1 MAKKHSLAG
10 KSFFLVGNVFGYLTQ
25 SGAKEL
31 LEFLGATVVDRAQ
44 EDCYYALGDDEIK
57 KLPSF
62 RQYAPTT
69 VYDAEE
75 LLDLIHGKLLTSHK
89 APRIVITGTLST
101 MTRKEAIEAAKA
113 AGFAIST
120 QVRATTTYLVCG
132 RLPTEHK
139 IVSAM
144 EFMIP
149 RLNEDEFMKLIWDNA

>member
-1 MAKKHSLAG
+1 
-10 KSFFLVGNVFGYLTQ
+10 
-25 SGAKEL
+25 
-31 LEFLGATVVDRAQ
+31 
-44 EDCYYALGDDEIK
+44 
-57 KLPSF
+57 
-62 RQYAPTT
+62 
-69 VYDAEE
+69 
-75 LLDLIHGKLLTSHK
+75 
-89 APRIVITGTLST
+89 

-149 RLNEDEFMKLIWDNA
+149 RLNEDEFMKLIWDNS

>member
-31 LEFLGATVVDRAQ
+31 LEFLGGTVVDRPQ
-44 EDCYYALGDDEIK
+44 EGCYYALGDDEVK

-69 VYDAEE
+69 VYNAEE
-75 LLDLIHGKLLTSHK
+75 LLELIYGKLSSDK

-149 RLNEDEFMKLIWDNA
+149 RLNEDEFMKLIWDNS